1 MRQLKL
7 PLCAFFIVLMMK
19 SLLPGENLFII
30 TNIISNIVN
39 ASLRSHFPAYAGTR
53 AIIRIQ
59 VNRIADSC
67 GHGVPLYEFQNHR
80 DTLPQW
86 AEKLGVDGIK
96 KYHTIRNHTSID
108 GLAGL

>member
-1 MRQLKL
+1 M
-7 PLCAFFIVLMMK
+7 
-19 SLLPGENLFII
+19 G
-30 TNIISNIVN
+30 
-39 ASLRSHFPAYAGTR
+39 FPAYAGTL

-86 AEKLGVDGIK
+86 AEKLGIDGIK
-96 KYHTIRNHTSID
+96 KYHTTRNHTSID